1 MSKLKTCGLAVFAI
15 AFSAC
20 GPGQDG
26 AEQTGSGA
34 EIAQLEAKVTK
45 PISGTTCV
53 VEATNP
59 YKYDSGP
66 YANMISA
73 QASVWDCDQDY
84 PIIYVCSIVEKRSV
98 SSTGT
103 VTWTA
108 VPGSRS
114 CWPETN
120 TDFGGQTAAPTAY
133 AAGVY
138 RQRAQAAIKLNATTW
153 TPAQPSTCTT
163 LANNVPCA
171 LTEVVSAGNTL

>member
-1 MSKLKTCGLAVFAI
+1 MSKFKTCSLTVVAI

-20 GPGQDG
+20 GPGPEG
-26 AEQTGSGA
+26 VEQTGRGA
-34 EIAQLEAKVTK
+34 EISQSEAKVTK
-45 PISGTTCV
+45 AIANTTCV

-59 YKYDSGP
+59 YKYDTGT
-66 YANMISA
+66 ISA
-73 QASVWDCDQDY
+73 QASVWGCSQSY

-108 VPGSRS
+108 VAGSRS
-114 CWPETN
+114 CYPETN
-120 TDFGGQTAAPTAY
+120 TNFGGQTANPTPY

-153 TPAQPSTCTT
+153 TPAQSSTCST
-163 LANNVPCA
+163 LANNVPCTF
-171 LTEVVSAGNTL
+171 TEVVSAGNTL